1 MKKILFL
8 LTIFLFLLFATLFLF
23 LPDSLDSYLRMKFI
37 LGIRLP
43 EVLIAVIVGMALGIS
58 GLALQTVLRNDLADP
73 YVLGISGGSCLGVTL
88 SILVFGVS
96 GSGFIFRTASSLIFG
111 SLSLFLIMKISR
123 SSPENL
129 LLMGVL
135 SNIFF
140 ATLARVLTLSLKPS
154 EITSVNYFLLGFIS
168 PLSFNEIIFSLT
180 LFFLV
185 SAILFYMGEEIDI
198 LSFSDDES
206 KTIGVNVKMARA
218 LTILIA
224 SVLSSLVV
232 SIAGMIGFVG
242 LMVPHIARFVSA
254 NDFKKL
260 FLSSALIGPSIIL
273 FAYAFTKAVNL
284 KVVVPIGLYINLFGA
299 LFFIYLFAKKG
310 FSNGT

>member
-1 MKKILFL
+1 VRKTFFLIAIFFL
-8 LTIFLFLLFATLFLF
+8 LLFVALFLF
-23 LPDSLDSYLRMKFI
+23 LPDSLEPQLKMKFI
-37 LGIRLP
+37 FKIRLP
-43 EVLIAVIVGMALGIS
+43 EVLAAVITGMALGFS

-88 SILVFGVS
+88 SILFFGIS
-96 GSGFIFRTASSLIFG
+96 GSGFVFRTASSLIFG
-111 SLSLFLIMKISR
+111 ILSLFLIMKISG
-123 SSPENL
+123 SSPEKL
-129 LLMGVL
+129 LLLGVL

-140 ATLARVLTLSLKPS
+140 ATLARALTLSLKPS
-154 EITSVNYFLLGFIS
+154 EITSINHFLLGFIS
-168 PLSFNEIIFSLT
+168 PLSFYEILFSLV
-180 LFFLV
+180 LFFILL
-185 SAILFYMGEEIDI
+185 IPLFYMGNEIDI

-206 KTIGVNVKMARA
+206 KTIGVNVKKTRI

-242 LMVPHIARFVSA
+242 LMVPHISRFFST

-260 FLSSALIGPSIIL
+260 FISSALIGPSIIL

-284 KVVVPIGLYINLFGA
+284 KVVIPIGLYINLFGA
-299 LFFIYLFAKKG
+299 LFFIYLFVRKG
-310 FSNGT
+310 FSNDA